1 MGTLRRLRHMAI
13 TIYMRI
19 RVISIFV
26 RTSAQG
32 RIQDFSKKGVVSM
45 RNQGKRPRGKGMGEG
60 RVMFEYVDFLYFD
73 FRYKFVKFETLLL
86 NTKSTVQH
94 R

>member
-1 MGTLRRLRHMAI
+1 
-13 TIYMRI
+13 MR
-19 RVISIFV
+19 V
-26 RTSAQG
+26 
-32 RIQDFSKKGVVSM
+32 
-45 RNQGKRPRGKGMGEG
+45 QGKRPRGKGMGKG
-60 RVMFEYVDFLYFD
+60 RVMFEYVDFIYFD

>member
-1 MGTLRRLRHMAI
+1 
-13 TIYMRI
+13 MR
-19 RVISIFV
+19 V
-26 RTSAQG
+26 
-32 RIQDFSKKGVVSM
+32 
-45 RNQGKRPRGKGMGEG
+45 QGKRPRGKGMGEG

-86 NTKSTVQH
+86 INTKSTVQH

>member
-60 RVMFEYVDFLYFD
+60 RVMFEYVDFLHFA
-73 FRYKFVKFETLLL
+73 FRGI
-86 NTKSTVQH
+86 
-94 R
+94 